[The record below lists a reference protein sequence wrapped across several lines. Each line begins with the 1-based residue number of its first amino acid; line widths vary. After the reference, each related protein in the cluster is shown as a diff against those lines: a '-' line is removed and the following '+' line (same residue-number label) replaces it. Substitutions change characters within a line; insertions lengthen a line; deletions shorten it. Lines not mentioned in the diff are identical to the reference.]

1 MSNVTYLLGAG
12 ASAQCLPV
20 VKQIP
25 DKLQE
30 FIAFLE
36 APENSLSK
44 KDVFSTLEGS
54 RAKFIHQSEL
64 ITDLKEL
71 KAHSS
76 SHASIDTYA
85 KKLVIRREFDQ
96 LRKLKSCLTCFF
108 SFIQFLTPPDSR
120 YDSFFA
126 SIISNDRVIGFPSSL
141 NILSWNYDS
150 QLEISLAEYSGNNT
164 FYQNQSLLNVYP
176 GSHPSDLP
184 PEEEFSVIKLN
195 GTANSIHNKANMM
208 YGPITAKIK
217 QENHFKLTESLVLTH
232 ASLSLQSS
240 IIYPLL
246 SFAWEKGSVITDG
259 LNFALQ
265 RVKQTETLVV
275 IGYSFP
281 FFNREIDRKVFA
293 AMGSLK
299 KVYIQDTRATELT
312 DKLKGITSSNLEV
325 VPIMDIEEFFLPPE
339 L

>member
-20 VKQIP
+20 VNQIP

-36 APENSLSK
+36 ASENSLSK

-54 RAKFIHQSEL
+54 RARFVHQSEL

-71 KAHSS
+71 KAQSS

-85 KKLVIRREFDQ
+85 KKLIVRRDFKQ

-108 SFIQFLTPPDSR
+108 AYIQYLTPPDAR

-126 SIISNDRVIGFPSSL
+126 SIIESDGHIQFPEKL

-150 QLEISLAEYSGNNT
+150 QLEISLSEFSGDKT
-164 FYQNQSLLNVYP
+164 HFQNQSLLNVYP
-176 GSHPSDLP
+176 GRAPSFLP
-184 PEEEFSVIKLN
+184 PLKKFSVVKLN
-195 GTANSIHNKANMM
+195 GTATSIHNKSNMM
-208 YGPITAKIK
+208 FGPILKETHKDD
-217 QENHFKLTESLVLTH
+217 HFDLIESLVLIYSKLVLQDL
-232 ASLSLQSS
+232 ALS
-240 IIYPLL
+240 PLL
-246 SFAWEKGSVITDG
+246 SFAWEKGSVNTDG
-259 LNFALQ
+259 LNFALE
-265 RVKQTETLVV
+265 RVKQTATLVV

-281 FFNREIDRKVFA
+281 FFNREIDRKIFA
-293 AMGSLK
+293 AMSSLK